1 MTTITLNE
9 QLDKQFNLLANQAH
23 ISVDQAVNDALR
35 EYLADYGDALLAEK
49 ALDALGNNEDELI
62 DWSEAKKRLYE

>member
-1 MTTITLNE
+1 MTTITLDE

-35 EYLADYGDALLAEK
+35 EYLADYSDALLAEN
-49 ALDALGNNEDELI
+49 ALDELSNNEDELI

>member
-1 MTTITLNE
+1 MTTITLDE

-35 EYLADYGDALLAEK
+35 EYLSDYNDALLAEN
-49 ALDALGNNEDELI
+49 ALDELSNNEDELI
-62 DWSEAKKRLYE
+62 DWSEAKKSLYD